1 MSAAARYC
9 ALAGGG
15 RWLDVEGA
23 PAEIARALEA
33 EGFATSLP
41 DLIRRRLEEPFR
53 RPRVTALGDAVFFAF
68 WWPLAGVPDPARVL
82 RTTVPPAFE
91 VRRAPFGL
99 LLAPGWLVTIHP
111 GAAPPVQEIMA
122 SAGARADGVDGAV
135 YALLE
140 RAVGDFE
147 RLALDLAQVAEEA
160 AAALRRGTRDKF
172 YFDLLDVRREA
183 LRLRVALGPARAVV
197 ELLRARDFR
206 LVEDRWRPY
215 FDDLAERVRQLVD
228 DVEDTRL
235 ALRETLESHVSIH
248 NERQNNF
255 MQVLTVISTFT
266 LPTTLVASIYGMNF
280 RMPEY
285 QWPHGYIYAL
295 GLMLALNMALFA
307 YLWWRGWFR

>member
-1 MSAAARYC
+1 M
-9 ALAGGG
+9 
-15 RWLDVEGA
+15 
-23 PAEIARALEA
+23 LE
-33 EGFATSLP
+33 EHGFAVELP
-41 DLIRRRLEEPFR
+41 DLIRKRLEEPFR
-53 RPRVTALGDAVFFAF
+53 RPRVTALRDAVYFVF
-68 WWPLAGVPDPARVL
+68 WWPRPAPPDPDLVL
-82 RTTVPPAFE
+82 REAVPPAFK
-91 VRRAPFGL
+91 VRRSPFGL

-111 GAAPPVQEIMA
+111 AEEAVVREVMEEPE
-122 SAGARADGVDGAV
+122 ARAAGVNGAL
-135 YALLE
+135 YSLLE

-147 RLALDLAQVAEEA
+147 RLALDLADVAERA
-160 AAALRRGTRDKF
+160 AAALRRGTRDAF

-183 LRLRVALGPARAVV
+183 LRLRNLLGPARAVL
-197 ELLRARDFR
+197 ELLRARDFA

-215 FDDLAERVRQLVD
+215 FDDLADRVGQLID

-235 ALRETLESHVSIH
+235 ALRETLESHFSIH

-280 RMPEY
+280 RIPEY
-285 QWPHGYIYAL
+285 QWPHGYAYAL

>member
-1 MSAAARYC
+1 M
-9 ALAGGG
+9 
-15 RWLDVEGA
+15 
-23 PAEIARALEA
+23 
-33 EGFATSLP
+33 
-41 DLIRRRLEEPFR
+41 RRS
-53 RPRVTALGDAVFFAF
+53 
-68 WWPLAGVPDPARVL
+68 
-82 RTTVPPAFE
+82 
-91 VRRAPFGL
+91 PFGL

-111 GAAPPVQEIMA
+111 DEVAAVREVMEEPE
-122 SAGARADGVDGAV
+122 ARAAGVNGAL

-147 RLALDLAQVAEEA
+147 RLALDLADVAERA
-160 AAALRRGTRDKF
+160 ATALRGGTRDAF

-183 LRLRVALGPARAVV
+183 LRLRNLLGPARAVL
-197 ELLRARDFR
+197 ELLRARDFAM
-206 LVEDRWRPY
+206 VEDRWRPY
-215 FDDLAERVRQLVD
+215 FDDLADRVGQLID

-280 RMPEY
+280 RIPEY
-285 QWPHGYIYAL
+285 HWPHGYAYAL
-295 GLMLALNMALFA
+295 GLMLALNLALFA